1 MNESFFAGAL
11 LGLLA
16 SPHCMTMCGPLS
28 WQAQSGIPL
37 RTLPY
42 FTGLYHIGRIG
53 VYLAMG
59 KAIGALAHWTALTH
73 AAGIA
78 AGVFLLYTAVTQW
91 RDQQRCCPTARLLG
105 LPLVKRRWGLAGPW
119 YFRAIGLGA
128 LNGALPCGMVYAAIL
143 AAASFE
149 GPLQELYLV
158 GFGLATLV
166 PLLTF
171 RYLWRRLVSF
181 PAFKWVQGTL
191 VFLVAGW
198 MLLQGINGLLRPT
211 EYGAHMPSAVCL
223 PTF

>member
-1 MNESFFAGAL
+1 
-11 LGLLA
+11 
-16 SPHCMTMCGPLS
+16 
-28 WQAQSGIPL
+28 
-37 RTLPY
+37 
-42 FTGLYHIGRIG
+42 
-53 VYLAMG
+53 
-59 KAIGALAHWTALTH
+59 
-73 AAGIA
+73 
-78 AGVFLLYTAVTQW
+78 
-91 RDQQRCCPTARLLG
+91 
-105 LPLVKRRWGLAGPW
+105 
-119 YFRAIGLGA
+119 
-128 LNGALPCGMVYAAIL
+128 MVYAAIL

-211 EYGAHMPSAVCL
+211 ESGAHMPSAVCL